1 MKVVITGGAGF
12 IGSQLGYYYHK
23 MAHEVHLIDD
33 FSYGQR
39 DNLVINDEEFGI
51 HHELDVRN
59 QEEVECVVFDA
70 DLVIHLAGIA
80 PLPDCQID
88 PQRAYSVNV
97 GGLASVLEAC
107 RKKHVPRILFA
118 STSAVYENTKM
129 SSKRG
134 FNSGFDEEMNVNPN
148 LTYAM
153 TKYAA
158 EGLCH
163 SYNSNYGMSIGILRF
178 FNVYGPHQDFL
189 RSQPPFTGYVAKCLA
204 NDKAPILFNNSLA
217 ERDYIFIEDLIS
229 LVTEIGYR
237 EDKRGIYNI
246 GTGVGFSVPKLYQI
260 FLEVS
265 GKDIEA
271 EFKDPRNY
279 WDKYPSLFNHS
290 YQLSHRRIEEEVHK
304 HSVADMS
311 KCEREFL
318 WRPSFNIEEGVERVY
333 DYVLKHVLRER
344 IEVIKINTNEKFKK

>member
-12 IGSQLGYYYHK
+12 IGSQLGHYYHK

-33 FSYGQR
+33 FSYGQK
-39 DNLVINDEEFGI
+39 DNLIIDGEKFGTF
-51 HHELDVRN
+51 HHLDIRN
-59 QEEVECVVFDA
+59 QEEVEYIIYDT

-118 STSAVYENTKM
+118 STSAVYENTK
-129 SSKRG
+129 SSSRRG
-134 FNSGFDEEMNVNPN
+134 YNSGYSEDDTVRPD

-158 EGLCH
+158 ENLCQ

-178 FNVYGPHQDFL
+178 FNVFGPHQDFL
-189 RSQPPFTGYVAKCLA
+189 RKQPPFTGYVAKCLA
-204 NDKAPILFNNSLA
+204 NDQTPVLFNNSVA
-217 ERDYIFIEDLIS
+217 ERDYIYIDDLIS

-246 GTGVGFSVPKLYQI
+246 GTGLGFSVPKLYQI
-260 FLEVS
+260 FLEAS

-271 EFKDPRNY
+271 EFKNPKNY
-279 WDKYPSLFNHS
+279 WDKYNSLFNCS
-290 YQLSHRRIEEEVHK
+290 YQFSNTRIAQEVHK
-304 HSVADMS
+304 NSVADMS
-311 KCEREFL
+311 KCEKEFL
-318 WRPSFNIEEGVERVY
+318 WKPSFSIEQGVERVY

-344 IEVIKINTNEKFKK
+344 VKTIEMNTNEKFPK